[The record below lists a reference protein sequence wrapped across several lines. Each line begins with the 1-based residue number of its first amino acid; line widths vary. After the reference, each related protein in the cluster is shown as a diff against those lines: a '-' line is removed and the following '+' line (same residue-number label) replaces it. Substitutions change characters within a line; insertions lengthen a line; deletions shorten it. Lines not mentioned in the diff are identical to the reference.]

1 MKNFLLTLAAIAAV
15 MPAGAQTT
23 YNYFDPADC
32 DADGWLWFDS
42 QAKIDKYVG
51 FQGLGPA
58 PKIMLQSATFEN
70 SQMGFDEPTCDPTMK
85 GYNADGVAGG
95 DGSWT
100 GAISLC
106 GASTANGSDSPN
118 GGAIML
124 HLPDC
129 AEFGLKLSTESDY
142 ICVGLQGAKGAVEA
156 VDCAVIQTYLRM
168 GMFLN
173 MPLAKAHQYTWEN
186 IQNVSNANTGLK
198 LDSPLGNPVTAL
210 VRNNRGD
217 ALLVQAIKVMTYTNA
232 SGAGVND
239 VFADDEN
246 APVEFFNMQG
256 VKVNGNEPGLYI
268 RRQGSKTAKV
278 LVK

>member
-1 MKNFLLTLAAIAAV
+1 MRKILLSIAAMAAV
-15 MPAGAQTT
+15 MSVEAQTT

-32 DADGWLWFDS
+32 DADGWLWFDT

-51 FQGLGPA
+51 FQGLGA
-58 PKIMLQSATFEN
+58 NPKIMLQSATFEN
-70 SQMGFDEPTCDPTMK
+70 AQMGFDEPTCDPAMK
-85 GYNADGVAGG
+85 GYNSEGVQGG

-106 GASTANGSDSPN
+106 GSSTANGSDSPN

-129 AEFGLKLSTESDY
+129 AEFDLKLSTESEY
-142 ICVGLQGAKGAVEA
+142 MCVGLQGAKGHVEA
-156 VDCAVIQTYLRM
+156 VDCAVIWTYMRM
-168 GMFLN
+168 GAFVN
-173 MPLAKAHQYTWEN
+173 KPLAKAHQYTWQN
-186 IQNVSNANTGLK
+186 IQNVENEITGLK
-198 LDSPLGNPVTAL
+198 LSSPAGQPVTAL

-217 ALLVQAIKVMTYTNA
+217 ALLVQAIKVLTYTNVN
-232 SGAGVND
+232 GAGVND
-239 VFADDEN
+239 VFDDDDN

-256 VKVNGNEPGLYI
+256 VKVSGDQPGLYI
-268 RRQGSKTAKV
+268 RRQGSKSTKV

>member
-1 MKNFLLTLAAIAAV
+1 MRKILLSIAAMAAV
-15 MPAGAQTT
+15 MSVEAQTT

-32 DADGWLWFDS
+32 DADGWLWFDT

-51 FQGLGPA
+51 FQGLGA
-58 PKIMLQSATFEN
+58 NPKIMLQSATFEN
-70 SQMGFDEPTCDPTMK
+70 AQMGFDEPTCDPAMK
-85 GYNADGVAGG
+85 GYNSEGVQGG

-106 GASTANGSDSPN
+106 GSSTANGSDSPN

-129 AEFGLKLSTESDY
+129 AEFDLKLSTESEY
-142 ICVGLQGAKGAVEA
+142 MCVGLQGAKGHVEA
-156 VDCAVIQTYLRM
+156 VDCGVIQTYLRM
-168 GMFLN
+168 GVFLN
-173 MPLAKAHQYTWEN
+173 RPLAKAHQYTWQN
-186 IQNVSNANTGLK
+186 IQNVENENTGLK
-198 LDSPLGNPVTAL
+198 LSSQAGEPVTAL

-217 ALLVQAIKVMTYTNA
+217 ALLIQAIKVLTYTNVN
-232 SGAGVND
+232 GAGVND
-239 VFADDEN
+239 VFDDDDN

-256 VKVNGNEPGLYI
+256 VKVSGDQPGLYV
-268 RRQGSKTAKV
+268 RRQGSKSTKV